1 MANLGQSIGGLKAF
15 THEVKI
21 ELSKCNWPSRQELMG
36 STMVVIVSCILLAA
50 YVGVCDVVLMNLLKL
65 IAR

>member
-1 MANLGQSIGGLKAF
+1 MANLGQSIGGFKAF
-15 THEVKI
+15 IHEVKV

-36 STMVVIVSCILLAA
+36 STMVVIVSCILLAVV
-50 YVGVCDVVLMNLLKL
+50 VGLYDWGLMNLLKL